1 MVRHIIEAPQ
11 FHRSPRPEKCRREA
25 YRHLKYTFVA
35 SFVEGLYA
43 PIMSSFSRRQ
53 GYVRPKE
60 IRFTEELPEHLRIP
74 IYDIL
79 THNLNTTFLL
89 ERAEKLFNPYGIG
102 SVPTHTGAV
111 PVAKEEDDADTIAF
125 KRVFLGCEWFQV
137 YDIVEDAFAQLRFYE
152 DELSP
157 PDEEPRTYQLQQ
169 DINGYFSHAGIG
181 WRMVDGKIVIRG
193 NEAFEAVV
201 KEGATALE
209 ESKRPTAA
217 KHLHE
222 ALAALSRR
230 PDANLPGAIYHAM
243 GSLECVARDL
253 SSDPKATLG
262 EILKKNPGLLPK
274 PLDTA
279 LSQIWGYA
287 SNEARHVQEGRDP
300 RREEAELVVGLA
312 SAVTTYLIRKR
323 TA

>member
-1 MVRHIIEAPQ
+1 
-11 FHRSPRPEKCRREA
+11 
-25 YRHLKYTFVA
+25 
-35 SFVEGLYA
+35 
-43 PIMSSFSRRQ
+43 
-53 GYVRPKE
+53 
-60 IRFTEELPEHLRIP
+60 
-74 IYDIL
+74 
-79 THNLNTTFLL
+79 
-89 ERAEKLFNPYGIG
+89 
-102 SVPTHTGAV
+102 
-111 PVAKEEDDADTIAF
+111 
-125 KRVFLGCEWFQV
+125 
-137 YDIVEDAFAQLRFYE
+137 
-152 DELSP
+152 
-157 PDEEPRTYQLQQ
+157 LQHA
-169 DINGYFSHAGIG
+169 INDYFSHAGIG
-181 WRMVDGKIVIRG
+181 WKMVDGQIVIRG
-193 NEAFEAVV
+193 NEAFESDVA
-201 KEGATALE
+201 EAATSLG

-230 PDANLPGAIYHAM
+230 PDANLAGAIYHAM

-253 SSDPKATLG
+253 SNNPKAALG
-262 EILKKNPGLLPK
+262 EILKKNPDLLPK

>member
-1 MVRHIIEAPQ
+1 
-11 FHRSPRPEKCRREA
+11 
-25 YRHLKYTFVA
+25 
-35 SFVEGLYA
+35 
-43 PIMSSFSRRQ
+43 MSSFSQRQ

-60 IRFTEELPEHLRIP
+60 IQFTEELPERLRMP

-79 THNLNTTFLL
+79 RNNLNASFLL

-102 SVPTHTGAV
+102 SLPTHSGSIL
-111 PVAKEEDDADTIAF
+111 VAKEEDDPETIAF

-137 YDIVEDAFAQLRFYE
+137 YDILEDAFAQLRFHE
-152 DELSP
+152 EELAP
-157 PDEEPRTYQLQQ
+157 PDEEPRAFPMQKTLN
-169 DINGYFSHAGIG
+169 DYFLHAGIG
-181 WRMVDGKIVIRG
+181 WRMVDGRIVIRG
-193 NEAFEAVV
+193 NEAFESVLAQA
-201 KEGATALE
+201 ATALE

-253 SSDPKATLG
+253 TGTPKATLG
-262 EILKKNPGLLPK
+262 EILKQHPQLLPK

-279 LSQIWGYA
+279 LSQVWGYA

-300 RREEAELVVGLA
+300 SREEAELVVGLA
-312 SAVTTYLIRKR
+312 AAVTTYLIRKS
-323 TA
+323 TP